1 VIPQSFISDLLARL
15 DIVEVVGRHVQL
27 KKAGANYQGLCP
39 FHGEK
44 TPSFSVSPAKQF
56 YHCFGCQAHGTA
68 IGFLMEH
75 QSLSYVDAIKELA
88 RQQGLVVPEE
98 QSGDGAPK
106 RATPDV
112 LESLALAAKFFKSR
126 LKESEKAIDYLKRR
140 GLSGQTAAR
149 FGMGYAPEG
158 WRPLEAAVPDYHADS
173 MVESG
178 LVIAGDDD
186 KRYDRFRDR
195 VMFPIRNPRGQVI
208 GFGGRVLDQGE
219 PKYLNSPETPVFV
232 KGRELYGL
240 YEAREALRRENCAI
254 VVEGYM
260 DVVMLAQYGVDNA
273 LATLGT
279 ATTPDHLKKLLRQV
293 DRVVFSFDGDGAGRK
308 AAWRALE
315 ASLPMT
321 SDTQRIDFLFLPP
334 EHDPDS
340 FVQAHGLD
348 GWRAA
353 LAKSESISNFMLN
366 KLATECDLAEPEGRA
381 KLIALAR
388 PLLSK
393 MSAPAL
399 RLQIVHRL
407 SDLTQITVVELTP
420 LLIESS
426 GRSGAS
432 FGAYRSTGDGA
443 RGGAGG
449 GQFQSERAGSGAG
462 GPAWSGQKAQAGQ
475 GIQAWVGKKRGFG
488 APVAMNGMDSR
499 TTLPKFSVRAGPPE
513 IEQRLRFIA
522 ALSPSLPEQVLH
534 DALEE
539 GVISAEMREWL
550 SLLASFHAQAGSD
563 VTWVA
568 RAGNIAALEALAE
581 FVAGAGTEAQRA
593 WAKAMREDAFSNV
606 GGVSS
611 LGPTE
616 IAAEGEE
623 IRQRLMKVS
632 QKAEL
637 VRLSRS
643 IEPEDQARFR
653 ELLRQGK
660 GGGGSGGNSGAS
672 DSASGSAKGGENGD
686 ARG

>member
-98 QSGDGAPK
+98 QGGEGAPK
-106 RATPDV
+106 RVAPDV
-112 LESLALAAKFFKSR
+112 LESLSLAAKFFKSR

-149 FGMGYAPEG
+149 FAMGYAPEG
-158 WRPLEAAVPDYHADS
+158 WRPLEAAVPDYQAPS

-195 VMFPIRNPRGQVI
+195 IMFPIRNPRGQVI

-240 YEAREALRRENCAI
+240 YEAREALRRDNCAI

-279 ATTPDHLKKLLRQV
+279 ATTPEHLKKLLRQV
-293 DRVVFSFDGDGAGRK
+293 DRVVFSFDGDSAGRK

-321 SDTQRIDFLFLPP
+321 SDTQRVDFLFLPP

-340 FVQAHGLD
+340 FVQAYGLE
-348 GWRAA
+348 GWQKA
-353 LAKSESISNFMLN
+353 LAKTESISSFLLN
-366 KLATECDLAEPEGRA
+366 KLSGECDLTQPEGRA
-381 KLIALAR
+381 KMIALAR
-388 PLLSK
+388 PLIGV
-393 MSAPAL
+393 MSAQAL

-407 SDLTQITVVELTP
+407 SELTQISVLELTP
-420 LLIESS
+420 LLIESA
-426 GRSGAS
+426 GRSGAARYQTKGNPS
-432 FGAYRSTGDGA
+432 GNTGSNPGSGAFSGERGSGA
-443 RGGAGG
+443 NGGAGSSWG
-449 GQFQSERAGSGAG
+449 GQKPQGAR
-462 GPAWSGQKAQAGQ
+462 SGQPWAGK
-475 GIQAWVGKKRGFG
+475 GRGFG
-488 APVAMNGMDSR
+488 TQAPMNGMDSR
-499 TTLPKFSVRAGPPE
+499 STLPQFSVRAGPPE
-513 IEQRLRFIA
+513 IERRLRFIA
-522 ALSPSLPEQVLH
+522 ALSPNLPELILH
-534 DALEE
+534 DALEDE
-539 GVISAEMREWL
+539 VISRAMRDWL
-550 SLLASFHAQAGSD
+550 GLLVTFHAQAGDD

-568 RAGNIAALEALAE
+568 RAGNVAALEAL
-581 FVAGAGTEAQRA
+581 TEYVGSVGNDEQRA

-606 GGVSS
+606 GGISS

-616 IAAEGEE
+616 IAAEGVE
-623 IRQRLMKVS
+623 IRERLSKIS
-632 QKAEL
+632 LKTEL
-637 VRLSRS
+637 QRLSRS
-643 IEPEDQARFR
+643 TDASDQERFR
-653 ELLRQGK
+653 ELLRQSK
-660 GGGGSGGNSGAS
+660 GAI
-672 DSASGSAKGGENGD
+672 
-686 ARG
+686 

>member
-75 QSLSYVDAIKELA
+75 QSLSYVDAIKDLA

-98 QSGDGAPK
+98 QGGEGAPK
-106 RATPDV
+106 RVAPDV

-158 WRPLEAAVPDYHADS
+158 WRPLEAAVPDYQAPS

-178 LVIAGDDD
+178 LVIAGEDD

-293 DRVVFSFDGDGAGRK
+293 DRVVFSFDGDGAGHK

-321 SDTQRIDFLFLPP
+321 TDTQRIDFLFLPP

-340 FVQAHGLD
+340 FVQAYGLE
-348 GWRAA
+348 GWKAA
-353 LAKSESISNFMLN
+353 LAQTESISSFMLN
-366 KLATECDLAEPEGRA
+366 KLSNDCDLAEPEGRA
-381 KLIALAR
+381 KLIALAS
-388 PLLSK
+388 PLLGK

-407 SDLTQITVVELTP
+407 SDLTHLSVVELTP
-420 LLIESS
+420 LLAEGS
-426 GRSGAS
+426 GREHGRVSAS
-432 FGAYRSTGDGA
+432 RAS
-443 RGGAGG
+443 GGAGQYAG
-449 GQFQSERAGSGAG
+449 GQSGG
-462 GPAWSGQKAQAGQ
+462 GGGQKPQNGKSFQPGA
-475 GIQAWVGKKRGFG
+475 GKKRGFNDG
-488 APVAMNGMDSR
+488 SVMNGMDSR

-513 IEQRLRFIA
+513 IELRLKFIA
-522 ALSPSLPEQVLH
+522 ALSPNLPEQLLH
-534 DALEE
+534 DALED
-539 GVISAEMREWL
+539 GVISPAMREWL
-550 SLLASFHAQAGSD
+550 SLLVSFHAQAGSD
-563 VTWVA
+563 ATWVA
-568 RAGNIAALEALAE
+568 RAGNVAALEALTE
-581 FVAGAGTEAQRA
+581 YVAGYGSDTHRA
-593 WAKAMREDAFSNV
+593 WAKALREDAFSNV

-616 IAAEGEE
+616 VAAEGEE
-623 IRQRLMKVS
+623 IRQRLMKIS
-632 QKAEL
+632 LKAEL
-637 VRLSRS
+637 LRLARS
-643 IEPEDQARFR
+643 TDPQDQALFR
-653 ELLRQGK
+653 ERLRQ
-660 GGGGSGGNSGAS
+660 SRGA
-672 DSASGSAKGGENGD
+672 AEN
-686 ARG
+686 

>member
-1 VIPQSFISDLLARL
+1 MIPQSFISDLLVRL
-15 DIVEVVGRHVQL
+15 DIVEVVGRYVQL

-44 TPSFSVSPAKQF
+44 TPSFSVSPTKQF

-68 IGFLMEH
+68 IGFLMEL
-75 QSLSYVDAIKELA
+75 QGLSYVDAIKDLA
-88 RQQGLVVPEE
+88 RQQGLEVPEE
-98 QSGDGAPK
+98 QGGAGAPK
-106 RATPDV
+106 RVAPDV
-112 LESLALAAKFFKSR
+112 LESLSLAAKFFKSR
-126 LKESEKAIDYLKRR
+126 LKESEKAIAYLKRR

-158 WRPLEAAVPDYHADS
+158 WRPLEAAVPDYQAPS

-219 PKYLNSPETPVFV
+219 PKYINSPETPDFV

-340 FVQAHGLD
+340 FVQAHGLE
-348 GWRAA
+348 GWKTA
-353 LAKSESISNFMLN
+353 LAKTESISSFMLN
-366 KLATECDLAEPEGRA
+366 KLSSDCNLDEPEGRA

-407 SDLTQITVVELTP
+407 SDLTQISVSELTP
-420 LLIESS
+420 LLLEASVHEAGRFPSHGNAS
-426 GRSGAS
+426 GQG
-432 FGAYRSTGDGA
+432 
-443 RGGAGG
+443 GGAALSSSARSGG
-449 GQFQSERAGSGAG
+449 GQGTG
-462 GPAWSGQKAQAGQ
+462 GWSGQKSQNGQ
-475 GIQAWVGKKRGFG
+475 GFQPWVGKKRGFG
-488 APVAMNGMDSR
+488 AATSMNGLDSR
-499 TTLPKFSVRAGPPE
+499 STLPKFSVRAGPPE

-522 ALSPSLPEQVLH
+522 ALSPNLPEQVLH
-534 DALEE
+534 DALEDD
-539 GVISAEMREWL
+539 VISAAMRDWL
-550 SLLASFHAQAGSD
+550 SLLVSFHAQSGSD
-563 VTWVA
+563 ATWVA
-568 RAGNIAALEALAE
+568 RAGNVAALEAL
-581 FVAGAGTEAQRA
+581 TEYVGEVGNDVQRA
-593 WAKAMREDAFSNV
+593 WAKALRDDGFSNV

-623 IRQRLMKVS
+623 IRQRLKKVS

-637 VRLSRS
+637 QRLSRS
-643 IEPEDQARFR
+643 TDAGDQERFR
-653 ELLRQGK
+653 ELLRQSK
-660 GGGGSGGNSGAS
+660 GAN
-672 DSASGSAKGGENGD
+672 
-686 ARG
+686 

>member
-1 VIPQSFISDLLARL
+1 MIPQSFISDLLARL

-75 QSLSYVDAIKELA
+75 QSLSYVDAIKDLA
-88 RQQGLVVPEE
+88 RQQGLEVPEE
-98 QSGDGAPK
+98 QGGESAPK
-106 RATPDV
+106 RVAPDV
-112 LESLALAAKFFKSR
+112 LESLSLAAKFFKSR
-126 LKESEKAIDYLKRR
+126 LKESERAIDYLKRR

-158 WRPLEAAVPDYHADS
+158 WRPLEAAVPDYHAPS

-178 LVIAGDDD
+178 LVISGDDD

-279 ATTPDHLKKLLRQV
+279 ATTPEHLKKLLRQV

-340 FVQAHGLD
+340 FVQAYGLD
-348 GWRAA
+348 GWKAA
-353 LAKSESISNFMLN
+353 LAKAESISNFMLK
-366 KLATECDLAEPEGRA
+366 KLSTDCDLAEPEGRA

-407 SDLTQITVVELTP
+407 SDLTEITVLELTP
-420 LLIESS
+420 LLIESAGRES
-426 GRSGAS
+426 GRFASNRS
-432 FGAYRSTGDGA
+432 FGA
-443 RGGAGG
+443 G
-449 GQFQSERAGSGAG
+449 GQEQKPQTGSGFQPWA
-462 GPAWSGQKAQAGQ
+462 S
-475 GIQAWVGKKRGFG
+475 KKRGLG
-488 APVAMNGMDSR
+488 QPVVMNGMDSR
-499 TTLPKFSVRAGPPE
+499 STHPKFSVRAGPPE
-513 IEQRLRFIA
+513 IEQRLRTIA
-522 ALSPSLPEQVLH
+522 ALSPNLPEQILH

-539 GVISAEMREWL
+539 DVISVAMRDWL
-550 SLLASFHAQAGSD
+550 SLLVSFHAQAGSD

-568 RAGNIAALEALAE
+568 RAGNVAALEALTE
-581 FVAGAGTEAQRA
+581 FVAQVGNDTQRS
-593 WAKAMREDAFSNV
+593 WAKTLREDAFSNV

-637 VRLSRS
+637 QRLSRS
-643 IEPEDQARFR
+643 TDSQDQERFR
-653 ELLRQGK
+653 ELLRQNK
-660 GGGGSGGNSGAS
+660 G
-672 DSASGSAKGGENGD
+672 DPKP
-686 ARG
+686 

>member
-15 DIVEVVGRHVQL
+15 DIVEVVGKYVQL

-75 QSLSYVDAIKELA
+75 QSLSYVDAIKDLA
-88 RQQGLVVPEE
+88 RQQGLEVPEE
-98 QSGDGAPK
+98 QGGAGAPK
-106 RATPDV
+106 RVAPDV
-112 LESLALAAKFFKSR
+112 LESLSLAAKFFKSR
-126 LKESEKAIDYLKRR
+126 LKESEKAIAYLKRR

-158 WRPLEAAVPDYHADS
+158 WRPLEAAVPDYHDSS

-340 FVQAHGLD
+340 FVQAHGLE
-348 GWRAA
+348 GWKAA
-353 LAKSESISNFMLN
+353 LAKTESISSFMLN
-366 KLATECDLAEPEGRA
+366 KLSSDCDLAEPEGRA

-407 SDLTQITVVELTP
+407 SDLTQISVGELTP
-420 LLIESS
+420 LVLEGSGQES
-426 GRSGAS
+426 GRLLSHRNSSVEGGGGAASYSGA
-432 FGAYRSTGDGA
+432 
-443 RGGAGG
+443 
-449 GQFQSERAGSGAG
+449 RAGSNPG
-462 GPAWSGQKAQAGQ
+462 GGGWTGQKSQNGPGFQPWA
-475 GIQAWVGKKRGFG
+475 GKKRGFG
-488 APVAMNGMDSR
+488 NSAGMNGLDSR
-499 TTLPKFSVRAGPPE
+499 STLPKFSVRAGPPE

-522 ALSPSLPEQVLH
+522 ALSPNLPEQVLH

-539 GVISAEMREWL
+539 GVISMAMRDWL
-550 SLLASFHAQAGSD
+550 SLLVSFHAQSGSD
-563 VTWVA
+563 ATWVA
-568 RAGNIAALEALAE
+568 RAGNVAAFEALTE
-581 FVAGAGTEAQRA
+581 YVAGVGNEVQRA
-593 WAKAMREDAFSNV
+593 WAKALREDGFSNV

-637 VRLSRS
+637 QRLSRS
-643 IEPEDQARFR
+643 TDPQDQERFR
-653 ELLRQGK
+653 ELLRQSK
-660 GGGGSGGNSGAS
+660 GAI
-672 DSASGSAKGGENGD
+672 
-686 ARG
+686 

>member
-15 DIVEVVGRHVQL
+15 DVVEVVGKYVQL
-27 KKAGANYQGLCP
+27 KKAGANFQGLCP

-44 TPSFSVSPAKQF
+44 TPSFSVSPTKQF
-56 YHCFGCQAHGTA
+56 YHCFGCSAHGTA

-88 RQQGLVVPEE
+88 RQQGLTVPEE
-98 QSGDGAPK
+98 HGSDSPQQ
-106 RATPDV
+106 RVTPDV
-112 LESLALAAKFFKSR
+112 LESLSLAAKFYKSR
-126 LKESEKAIDYLKRR
+126 LKESERAVDYLKRR

-158 WRPLEAAVPDYHADS
+158 WRPLEAAVPDYQALG
-173 MVESG
+173 MVDSG

-195 VMFPIRNPRGQVI
+195 IMFPIRNPRGQVI

-240 YEAREALRRENCAI
+240 YEAKEALRRENCAI

-279 ATTPDHLKKLLRQV
+279 ATTPDHLRKLLRQV
-293 DRVVFSFDGDGAGRK
+293 DRIVFSFDGDGAGRR

-315 ASLPMT
+315 TSLPMST
-321 SDTQRIDFLFLPP
+321 DTQRIDFLFLPP

-340 FVQAHGLD
+340 YVQAHGLE

-353 LAKSESISNFMLN
+353 LAKTESMSSFMLG
-366 KLATECDLAEPEGRA
+366 KLSTECELSQPEGRA
-381 KLIALAR
+381 KLIALAA
-388 PLLSK
+388 PLLAT

-407 SDLTQITVVELTP
+407 SELTQISVVELTP
-420 LLIESS
+420 LLAVS
-426 GRSGAS
+426 GSASRGAFRD
-432 FGAYRSTGDGA
+432 FGS
-443 RGGAGG
+443 
-449 GQFQSERAGSGAG
+449 SGAG
-462 GPAWSGQKAQAGQ
+462 GPGRAS
-475 GIQAWVGKKRGFG
+475 
-488 APVAMNGMDSR
+488 MESR
-499 TTLPKFSVRAGPPE
+499 SASPRSRVRAGAPE
-513 IEQRLRFIA
+513 IERRLRFIA

-534 DALEE
+534 DVLEE
-539 GVISAEMREWL
+539 GVISLELRAWL
-550 SLLASFHAQAGSD
+550 SLLVSFHAQAGSD

-568 RAGNIAALEALAE
+568 RAGNVAALEALKA
-581 FVAGAGTEAQRA
+581 FVAIHGDNVQRA
-593 WAKAMREDAFSNV
+593 WVVEITEDGFSNV
-606 GGVSS
+606 GGISS

-623 IRQRLMKVS
+623 IRLRLSKMS
-632 QKAEL
+632 LKAEL
-637 VRLSRS
+637 LRLSRS
-643 IEPEDQARFR
+643 TDPADQQRLR
-653 ELLRQGK
+653 ELLK
-660 GGGGSGGNSGAS
+660 
-672 DSASGSAKGGENGD
+672 
-686 ARG
+686 RG

>member
-1 VIPQSFISDLLARL
+1 MIPQSFISDLLARL
-15 DIVEVVGRHVQL
+15 DIVEVVGKYVQL

-44 TPSFSVSPAKQF
+44 TPSFSVSPTKQF

-75 QSLSYVDAIKELA
+75 QGLSYVDAIKDLA
-88 RQQGLVVPEE
+88 RQQGLEVPEE
-98 QSGDGAPK
+98 PGAAGAPK
-106 RATPDV
+106 RVAPDV
-112 LESLALAAKFFKSR
+112 LESLSLAAKFFKSR

-158 WRPLEAAVPDYHADS
+158 WRPLEAAVPEYQAPS

-178 LVIAGDDD
+178 LVIAAEDG

-195 VMFPIRNPRGQVI
+195 IMFPIRNPRGQVI

-293 DRVVFSFDGDGAGRK
+293 DRVVFSFDGDSAGRK

-348 GWRAA
+348 GWKAA
-353 LAKSESISNFMLN
+353 LAKTESISSFMLN
-366 KLATECDLAEPEGRA
+366 KLASDCDLSEPEGRA
-381 KLIALAR
+381 RLIALAR

-407 SDLTQITVVELTP
+407 SDLTQISVGELTP
-420 LLIESS
+420 LLLEATGPESGRFQS
-426 GRSGAS
+426 NRNSGLEGAGPAGLYSGAHSGGRSG
-432 FGAYRSTGDGA
+432 
-443 RGGAGG
+443 GAG
-449 GQFQSERAGSGAG
+449 
-462 GPAWSGQKAQAGQ
+462 WSGQKSQNGQ
-475 GIQAWVGKKRGFG
+475 GFQPWAGKKRGFG
-488 APVAMNGMDSR
+488 NASGMNVLDSR
-499 TTLPKFSVRAGPPE
+499 STLPKFSVRAGPPE

-522 ALSPSLPEQVLH
+522 ALSPNLPEQVLH
-534 DALEE
+534 DVLEE
-539 GVISAEMREWL
+539 EVISIAMRDWL
-550 SLLASFHAQAGSD
+550 SLLVSFHAQSGSD
-563 VTWVA
+563 ATWVA
-568 RAGNIAALEALAE
+568 RAGNVAALEALTE
-581 FVAGAGTEAQRA
+581 YVAGVGSDVQRA
-593 WAKAMREDAFSNV
+593 WAKALREDAFSNV

-637 VRLSRS
+637 QRLSRS
-643 IEPEDQARFR
+643 TDSLDQERFR
-653 ELLRQGK
+653 ELLRQSK
-660 GGGGSGGNSGAS
+660 
-672 DSASGSAKGGENGD
+672 SAI
-686 ARG
+686 

>member
-75 QSLSYVDAIKELA
+75 QSLSYVDAIKDLA

-98 QSGDGAPK
+98 QGGEGAPK
-106 RATPDV
+106 RVAPDV

-158 WRPLEAAVPDYHADS
+158 WRPLEAAVPDYQASS

-293 DRVVFSFDGDGAGRK
+293 DRVVFAFDGDGAGRK

-321 SDTQRIDFLFLPP
+321 TDTQRIDFLFLPA

-340 FVQAHGLD
+340 FVQAHGLE
-348 GWRAA
+348 GWKAA
-353 LAKSESISNFMLN
+353 LAQTESISSFMLN
-366 KLATECDLAEPEGRA
+366 KLSSDCELSEPEGRA
-381 KLIALAR
+381 KLIALAQ
-388 PLLSK
+388 PLLGK
-393 MSAPAL
+393 MSAAAL

-407 SDLTQITVVELTP
+407 SELTQISVAELTP
-420 LLIESS
+420 LLIEVAGRDQGRFGGGRNS
-426 GRSGAS
+426 GSGS
-432 FGAYRSTGDGA
+432 GGGMDGGGAFDGPPGN
-443 RGGAGG
+443 RGSRNGGAGG
-449 GQFQSERAGSGAG
+449 GFGGGSASGM
-462 GPAWSGQKAQAGQ
+462 PWSGQKSQSGQ
-475 GIQAWVGKKRGFG
+475 GFQPWSGKKRGFNDG
-488 APVAMNGMDSR
+488 AAMNGMDSR
-499 TTLPKFSVRAGPPE
+499 STWPKFSVRAGPPE

-522 ALSPSLPEQVLH
+522 ALSPSLPEQILH
-534 DALEE
+534 DALED
-539 GVISAEMREWL
+539 GVISSETREWL
-550 SLLASFHAQAGSD
+550 SVLVSFHAQAGAD
-563 VTWVA
+563 ATWVA
-568 RAGNIAALEALAE
+568 RAGNVAALEALTE
-581 FVAGAGTEAQRA
+581 YLVGAGSETQKA
-593 WAKAMREDAFSNV
+593 WAKTMREDAFSNV
-606 GGVSS
+606 GGVTS

-623 IRQRLMKVS
+623 IRQRLMKIS
-632 QKAEL
+632 LKAEL
-637 VRLSRS
+637 LRLSRS
-643 IEPEDQARFR
+643 TDPGDQA
-653 ELLRQGK
+653 LLRERLSHNK
-660 GGGGSGGNSGAS
+660 P
-672 DSASGSAKGGENGD
+672 SA
-686 ARG
+686 